1 VAPLVHGWVFF
12 FRLQEVSMPGPVP
25 NRSDDLA
32 RPRERGNAS
41 DPGITQ
47 GTLRPVTMD
56 QLEPGEDWHPIAVRV
71 WESCHTSGQADFYQ
85 DSDWAIL
92 WSLCEDLSHYKQ
104 GSKGVDRE
112 TGELYNKPRSGQM
125 LQAIMSQLNSLLLT
139 EGERRR
145 VRIELTQPDEGNEEA
160 TVLSIVQ
167 GLKDSMND

>member
-1 VAPLVHGWVFF
+1 MGA
-12 FRLQEVSMPGPVP
+12 RGPIP
-25 NRSDDLA
+25 NREDDLA

-41 DPGITQ
+41 DPGVTR
-47 GTLRPVTMD
+47 GELLPVTWNLD
-56 QLEPGEDWHPIAVRV
+56 PDEDWHPIAIRLYLSVR
-71 WESCHTSGQADFYQ
+71 TSGQAAFYQ

-104 GSKGVDRE
+104 GSKGYDKE

-145 VRIELTQPDEGNEEA
+145 VRIELQEPEEDEGKA
-160 TVLSIVQ
+160 KLALVTQLMS
-167 GLKDSMND
+167 GLDD